1 MLGEPEKRV
10 GYRGGELMEV
20 AAGFFCKL
28 VFLMYSFYRLN
39 ARNFHKQNNG
49 SNRFK
54 IV

>member
-1 MLGEPEKRV
+1 MLGELEKRV
-10 GYRGGELMEV
+10 GYCGGELMEV
-20 AAGFFCKL
+20 AAGFFPKL
-28 VFLMYSFYRLN
+28 VLMYSLYRLN